1 MLQELLHFFSFIICA
16 SGLCTAIVGIILAGD
31 ALFNYP
37 MHRLFQVIRPF
48 FLMIL
53 GGLLAAFIAG
63 KGLAS
68 IPTPKRLEIEAPAD
82 SVIRAEVIRNGQVI
96 HQEEI

>member
-1 MLQELLHFFSFIICA
+1 MFQELLHFFCFIICA
-16 SGLCTAIVGIILAGD
+16 SGSSVAIVGIVLAGNV
-31 ALFNYP
+31 LFDYP
-37 MHRLFQVIRPF
+37 MHRLFQAIRPF
-48 FLMIL
+48 LLMIL
-53 GGLLAAFIAG
+53 GGLLTAFIAG

-68 IPTPKRLEIEAPAD
+68 IPTPKRLEIKAPAD

>member
-1 MLQELLHFFSFIICA
+1 MFLELLHFFSFIICA
-16 SGLCTAIVGIILAGD
+16 GGLCTAIVGIVLAGD

-48 FLMIL
+48 LLMIL
-53 GGLLAAFIAG
+53 GGFLAAFIAG
-63 KGLAS
+63 KGLAF
-68 IPTPKRLEIEAPAD
+68 IPTPKRLEIQAPAD
-82 SVIRAEVIRNGQVI
+82 SVIRAQVIRNGQVI

>member
-1 MLQELLHFFSFIICA
+1 MLQELLHFFCYIICA
-16 SGLCTAIVGIILAGD
+16 GGLCMAIVGIVLAGD

-37 MHRLFQVIRPF
+37 MHRLFQAIRPF

-53 GGLLAAFIAG
+53 GGFLAAFIAG